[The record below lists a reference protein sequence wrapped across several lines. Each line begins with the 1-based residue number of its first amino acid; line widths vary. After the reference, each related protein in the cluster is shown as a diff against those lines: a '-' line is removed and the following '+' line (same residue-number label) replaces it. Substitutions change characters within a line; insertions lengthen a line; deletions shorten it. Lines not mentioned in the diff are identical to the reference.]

1 MSTQRPHADVPE
13 MKLPAPRTPDP
24 ASAPELRWGLLGA
37 GWIASQ
43 MAYSLRDTSQR
54 VVAVGSRDTE
64 RARAFVDEH
73 APGARPHGEYASLVA
88 DPDVDVVYVAS
99 PHSEHLEHALLAIAA
114 GKHVLVEK
122 PMAPTADEARRIA
135 AAAREAGVFCME
147 AMWTRF
153 LPHIDV
159 LRQVLDTGLL
169 GEVSTVL
176 ADHSIPLWPDGP
188 ERLADPALA
197 GGAMLDLG
205 IYPLAFASLTLGGL
219 TSATGLG
226 TLTDRGVDRR
236 FAFAVQG
243 PTGTVASLATDMS
256 VSSPTTASVNGTW
269 ARLELETMFY
279 MPTTMHLVGKDGVV
293 LDTMTGDPIERH
305 RGLRHEATEVALR
318 ITAGDTESDVVPL
331 DETVHILEVMDG
343 LLDSLRREGGTRTG
357 PSAAH

>member
-1 MSTQRPHADVPE
+1 MTTQRPHADVPG
-13 MKLPAPRTPDP
+13 MTLPTPRTPDP
-24 ASAPELRWGLLGA
+24 ASAPGLRWGFLGA

-43 MAYSLRDTSQR
+43 MAFALRDTAQR
-54 VVAVGSRDTE
+54 VVAVGSRDAD

-73 APGARPHGEYASLVA
+73 APDARAHGDYASLVA
-88 DPDVDVVYVAS
+88 DPEVDVVYVAS
-99 PHSEHLEHALLAIAA
+99 PHSEHLEHALLAISA

-122 PMAPTADEARRIA
+122 PMAPTADEAQQIA
-135 AAAREAGVFCME
+135 SAAREAGVFCME

-159 LRQVLDTGLL
+159 LRQILDAGLL

-176 ADHSIPLWPDGP
+176 ADHGIRLWPDGP

-205 IYPLAFASLTLGGL
+205 IYPLSFASLTLGGL
-219 TSATGLG
+219 TAATGLG

-236 FAFAVQG
+236 VAFVAQG
-243 PTGTVASLATDMS
+243 PSGAVASLSTDMS

-279 MPTTMHLVGKDGVV
+279 TPTTMRLVGADGVV
-293 LDTMTGDPIERH
+293 LDTMTGDPMEQH
-305 RGLRHEATEVALR
+305 RGMRHEATEVALR
-318 ITAGDTESDVVPL
+318 VTAGETESPVMPL
-331 DETVHILEVMDG
+331 DETVHVLEVAG
-343 LLDSLRREGGTRTG
+343 ELLSSLR
-357 PSAAH
+357 

>member
-1 MSTQRPHADVPE
+1 
-13 MKLPAPRTPDP
+13 
-24 ASAPELRWGLLGA
+24 
-37 GWIASQ
+37 
-43 MAYSLRDTSQR
+43 
-54 VVAVGSRDTE
+54 
-64 RARAFVDEH
+64 
-73 APGARPHGEYASLVA
+73 
-88 DPDVDVVYVAS
+88 
-99 PHSEHLEHALLAIAA
+99 
-114 GKHVLVEK
+114 
-122 PMAPTADEARRIA
+122 
-135 AAAREAGVFCME
+135 
-147 AMWTRF
+147 
-153 LPHIDV
+153 
-159 LRQVLDTGLL
+159 
-169 GEVSTVL
+169 
-176 ADHSIPLWPDGP
+176 DGP

-318 ITAGDTESDVVPL
+318 ITA
-331 DETVHILEVMDG
+331 
-343 LLDSLRREGGTRTG
+343 
-357 PSAAH
+357 

>member
-1 MSTQRPHADVPE
+1 MSSQRPHADVPG
-13 MKLPAPRTPDP
+13 MTLPAPRTPDP
-24 ASAPELRWGLLGA
+24 ASAPGLRWGVLGA

-43 MAYSLRDTSQR
+43 MAFALRDTSQQ
-54 VVAVGSRDTE
+54 VVAVGSRDAT
-64 RARAFVDEH
+64 RAQAFAEEH
-73 APGARPHGEYASLVA
+73 APGATPHGDYASLVA
-88 DPDVDVVYVAS
+88 DPEVDIVYIAS

-122 PMAPTADEARRIA
+122 PMAPTADEARQIIA
-135 AAAREAGVFCME
+135 VARAAGVFCME

-159 LRQVLDTGLL
+159 LRQVLDLGLL

-205 IYPLAFASLTLGGL
+205 IYPLSFASLTLGGL
-219 TSATGLG
+219 SSATGLG

-236 FAFAVQG
+236 VAFVAQG
-243 PTGTVASLATDMS
+243 PSGAVASLSTDMS

-269 ARLELETMFY
+269 ARLELDTMFY
-279 MPTTMHLVGKDGVV
+279 MPTTMRLVGADGVI
-293 LDTMTGDPIERH
+293 LDTMTGDPIEQH
-305 RGLRHEATEVALR
+305 RGMRHEATEVALR
-318 ITAGDTESDVVPL
+318 ITAGETESPVMPL
-331 DETVHILEVMDG
+331 DETVRVLGVAGE
-343 LLDSLRREGGTRTG
+343 LLSSLR
-357 PSAAH
+357 

>member
-1 MSTQRPHADVPE
+1 MVF
-13 MKLPAPRTPDP
+13 PAPRTPDP
-24 ASAPELRWGLLGA
+24 ASAPGLRWGLLGA
-37 GWIASQ
+37 GSIASE
-43 MAYSLRDTSQR
+43 MAFALRDTSQQ
-54 VVAVGSRDTE
+54 VVAVGSRDL
-64 RARAFVDEH
+64 ARAQRFVAEH
-73 APGARPHGEYASLVA
+73 APEARAHGGYASLVR
-88 DPDVDVVYVAS
+88 DPEVDVVYIAS

-122 PMAPTADEARRIA
+122 AMAPTADEARQIA
-135 AAAREAGVFCME
+135 AAARAAGVFCME

-159 LRQVLDTGLL
+159 LRQVLDAGLL

-188 ERLADPALA
+188 ERLASPDLA

-205 IYPLAFASLTLGGL
+205 IYPLSFASLVLGGI

-226 TLTDRGVDRR
+226 SLTERGVDRR
-236 FAFAVQG
+236 LAFVVQG
-243 PTGTVASLATDMS
+243 PTGAVGSLATDMS

-279 MPTTMHLVGKDGVV
+279 MPTTMRLVGKDGVV
-293 LDTMTGDPIERH
+293 LDTMTGDPIEQH

-318 ITAGDTESDVVPL
+318 VAAGETESPVMPL
-331 DETVHILEVMDG
+331 DESVHILEVAEE
-343 LLDSLRREGGTRTG
+343 LLSSLRPARR
-357 PSAAH
+357 